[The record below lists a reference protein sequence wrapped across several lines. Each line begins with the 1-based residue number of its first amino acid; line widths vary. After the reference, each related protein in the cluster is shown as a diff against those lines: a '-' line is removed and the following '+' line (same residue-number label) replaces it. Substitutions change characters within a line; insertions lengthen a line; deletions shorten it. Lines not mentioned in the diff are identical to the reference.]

1 MSGGLDGRVAVVT
14 GVSRRR
20 GIGYAIACR
29 LACAGASVF
38 LQHYSPHDAAQPWG
52 ADDVDEVVAGVRRHL
67 TPGARMGYAS
77 IDLSTSTGPAT
88 LIDRAGAL
96 GHLDVLVCNQAQS
109 SPDGALAEVT
119 TEVLDLH
126 WRVDARA
133 SILATQAFAAQHD
146 GREGGCVIWMSS
158 GQGKGPCPVK
168 SPTPRPRPLW
178 PGSWPP
184 PQTSS
189 STGGSSSTRSTR
201 APWTPATAIPE
212 KSRLHCREP
221 SPRGGGAS
229 PTIRRG

>member
-67 TPGARMGYAS
+67 TPGARMGHAS

-109 SPDGALAEVT
+109 SPDGAL
-119 TEVLDLH
+119 
-126 WRVDARA
+126 
-133 SILATQAFAAQHD
+133 F
-146 GREGGCVIWMSS
+146 
-158 GQGKGPCPVK
+158 
-168 SPTPRPRPLW
+168 
-178 PGSWPP
+178 
-184 PQTSS
+184 
-189 STGGSSSTRSTR
+189 
-201 APWTPATAIPE
+201 
-212 KSRLHCREP
+212 
-221 SPRGGGAS
+221 
-229 PTIRRG
+229 